1 VGPRRREALFPYLL
15 VAPSLAALLGVGLY
29 PFLYMAALSF
39 RRLNFRRL
47 GTAGPFVG
55 LENYANLFAEPVFWE
70 SLRTTLLIVL
80 VAVPLELLLGF
91 AAATLF
97 VREFPGKR
105 LAVTAAVIPTILA
118 PVAVAVMWKIL
129 LASPW
134 GFLMDTV
141 FYPLGLFRDVSVFG
155 VGAWA
160 LAAIIAIDVWQW
172 APFAF
177 LVFLAGLSSLP
188 AKPYEAA
195 AVDGASPLQTFRHL
209 TLPLL
214 TPFIVVMAF
223 IRLIDAFKLFDTVF
237 ILTKG
242 GPGTAT
248 ETLSLFAYRYN
259 FEYWK
264 LGETSALAIVI
275 FLGFFLVFGFLFRQV
290 QRRLGIF
297 S

>member
-1 VGPRRREALFPYLL
+1 MGPRRREALFPYLL

-80 VAVPLELLLGF
+80 IAVPLELVLGF

-97 VREFPGKR
+97 VRDFPGKR
-105 LAVTAAVIPTILA
+105 LAVTVAVIPTILA

-188 AKPYEAA
+188 GKPYEAA

-214 TPFIVVMAF
+214 APAITVALLFQTV
-223 IRLIDAFKLFDTVF
+223 FKLRVFDLIF
-237 ILTKG
+237 ILTGG
-242 GPGTAT
+242 GPGIAT
-248 ETLSLFAYRYN
+248 LPLGILVYRQYVRYFAGGY
-259 FEYWK
+259 
-264 LGETSALAIVI
+264 SAALAVTILV
-275 FLGFFLVFGFLFRQV
+275 LGALISVVYL
-290 QRRLGIF
+290 RLM
-297 S
+297 SREVEA